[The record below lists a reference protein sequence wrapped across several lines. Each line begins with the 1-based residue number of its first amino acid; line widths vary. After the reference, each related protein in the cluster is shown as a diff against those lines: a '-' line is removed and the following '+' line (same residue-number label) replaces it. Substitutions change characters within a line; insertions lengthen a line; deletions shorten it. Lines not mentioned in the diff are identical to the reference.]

1 MKAIDQA
8 LGSLMRDKIEQSP
21 FFDPKGI
28 PKCLLLRSQLMLI
41 GNEPRLALEDL
52 KEVMAEEPESIPG
65 YCIKVNLH
73 FLTGTFHLLFPG
85 KMYVYDRGF

>member
-28 PKCLLLRSQLMLI
+28 PKCLLLRYSEY
-41 GNEPRLALEDL
+41 N
-52 KEVMAEEPESIPG
+52 
-65 YCIKVNLH
+65 NL
-73 FLTGTFHLLFPG
+73 
-85 KMYVYDRGF
+85 

>member
-1 MKAIDQA
+1 MIITFCN
-8 LGSLMRDKIEQSP
+8 LIIS
-21 FFDPKGI
+21 F
-28 PKCLLLRSQLMLI
+28 LRSQLMLI

-73 FLTGTFHLLFPG
+73 FLTGTFYLLFSRQN
-85 KMYVYDRGF
+85 VCL